1 MGQRPGLVL
10 GQRLQPVAPNPLAI
24 TNISIL
30 VVPNIPTTGMLILL
44 ILIILPATPFPLS
57 PSIPHRSYS
66 HTPFPL
72 SPSISTPLLF
82 PHAIPL
88 IPAFHTTPIPA
99 HHSPYPSI
107 PHRSY
112 SRTPF
117 PLSPSIPHRSYSRA
131 PFPLSPSIPHCSY
144 SRTPFPLSQHSTPLL
159 FPHASPLIPAF
170 HTTPIP
176 ARHSPYPPAFHS
188 TSYSSTPDTAH
199 NPVAAPVEAS
209 AHPMLDGDSY
219 LFAMAS
225 MASVKE
231 SRLLFI
237 DFLLSL
243 CLER

>member
-1 MGQRPGLVL
+1 M
-10 GQRLQPVAPNPLAI
+10 
-24 TNISIL
+24 
-30 VVPNIPTTGMLILL
+30 LL
-44 ILIILPATPFPLS
+44 ILIILPATPFPLFL
-57 PSIPHRSYS
+57 H
-66 HTPFPL
+66 
-72 SPSISTPLLF
+72 STPLLF

-88 IPAFHTTPIPA
+88 IPQHSTPLLFPHAIPLIPQHSTPLLFPHAIPLIPQHFHTAPIPTR
-99 HHSPYPSI
+99 HSPYPPAF

-117 PLSPSIPHRSYSRA
+117 PLSPSIPHRSCSR
-131 PFPLSPSIPHCSY
+131 
-144 SRTPFPLSQHSTPLL
+144 
-159 FPHASPLIPAF
+159 
-170 HTTPIP
+170 
-176 ARHSPYPPAFHS
+176 
-188 TSYSSTPDTAH
+188 TPDTAH
-199 NPVAAPVEAS
+199 SPVTDPVEAS